1 MLYLKHNLL
10 KYNTNEVCNDYVI
23 SQNNIISLGRRVMD
37 EALKK
42 LMMSNS
48 EISSIG
54 IADLGCSSGPNSLL
68 SISNIVDTIQNLC
81 PDLDRPVPEL
91 RVSLNDL
98 PSNDFNYIFASL
110 PEFYD
115 RINNKNEGLGF
126 GREGGES
133 CFVSAVPGS
142 FYGRLFP
149 RRSLHFVHSSSSL
162 HWLSQVCTVSL
173 HGRRITNILNYD
185 KFLI

>member
-1 MLYLKHNLL
+1 
-10 KYNTNEVCNDYVI
+10 
-23 SQNNIISLGRRVMD
+23 MD

-42 LMMSNS
+42 LMIRNS
-48 EISSIG
+48 EILSFG

-68 SISNIVDTIQNLC
+68 SISNIVETIQNLC

-91 RVSLNDL
+91 SLFLNDL

-115 RINNKNEGLGF
+115 RLKKRDNNYESLGF
-126 GREGGES
+126 EHGNGGP

-162 HWLSQVCTVSL
+162 HWLSQVC
-173 HGRRITNILNYD
+173 
-185 KFLI
+185 FLFLYAAFQLWLWYWRMTSVY

>member
-1 MLYLKHNLL
+1 
-10 KYNTNEVCNDYVI
+10 VI
-23 SQNNIISLGRRVMD
+23 SQSNIISLGRRVMD

-68 SISNIVDTIQNLC
+68 SISNIVDTIHNLC

-98 PSNDFNYIFASL
+98 PSNDFNYICASL

-115 RINNKNEGLGF
+115 RVNNNKEGLGF
-126 GREGGES
+126 GRGGGES

-162 HWLSQVCTVSL
+162 HWLSQVCIVSL
-173 HGRRITNILNYD
+173 CK
-185 KFLI
+185 KFHRTPY